1 MKNQV
6 FHFVEILL
14 VRDPF
19 CGDEAETFHFTFKI
33 GSASDDPRIR
43 GGSHL
48 LFPAGRGPPRE
59 PQLAPNVVYRGY
71 RLPIGRQ
78 RDDESGARPS
88 DTRSEGIIPT
98 LELASHRGLHH
109 QPPSGLSLSERTA
122 SPPCVLSGASSSG
135 CPIRVRWGP
144 ASLLQDPGFS
154 STRLT

>member
-1 MKNQV
+1 MKAY
-6 FHFVEILL
+6 
-14 VRDPF
+14 DPGPSVPCVHSQF
-19 CGDEAETFHFTFKI
+19 LQTFKI

-88 DTRSEGIIPT
+88 DTRNQTWAVYSNFLKISFTDIQD
-98 LELASHRGLHH
+98 RIGL
-109 QPPSGLSLSERTA
+109 
-122 SPPCVLSGASSSG
+122 
-135 CPIRVRWGP
+135 
-144 ASLLQDPGFS
+144 
-154 STRLT
+154 